1 MILTAPIPTYKVL
14 EILGLSYFLK
24 LKKMIF
30 SVNFTVIRIAEE
42 KVLDRNIE
50 PRQVH

>member
-1 MILTAPIPTYKVL
+1 MPTYKDF
-14 EILGLSYFLK
+14 EILGQLYFLK
-24 LKKMIF
+24 LKKMSF